1 MSIACSN
8 NNRVLNTLE
17 VGMMGD
23 RECPSC
29 GEETLVEKGL
39 DKWVCLN
46 CNDIFNDVDLE
57 GEEEME

>member
-1 MSIACSN
+1 
-8 NNRVLNTLE
+8 
-17 VGMMGD
+17 MMGD